1 MLLAPTVA
9 KVWKGIDCYAMN
21 SNALATYPFHGI
33 GMQTIGMDT
42 YGFVAGVVVDAALN
56 VLTQQD
62 RMLTVVQSVWGPM
75 LSPSWAGKRRSN
87 RPFAHAGS
95 PRDNP
100 LYRAAFACRNRPL
113 SHRSGD
119 RL

>member
-9 KVWKGIDCYAMN
+9 KVWNGIDCYAMD
-21 SNALATYPFHGI
+21 SNALATYPFHWI

-42 YGFVAGVVVDAALN
+42 NGFVVAGVVDAALN

-75 LSPSWAGKRRSN
+75 LSPSWAGKRRLES
-87 RPFAHAGS
+87 PLAHARS
-95 PRDNP
+95 LRDNWS
-100 LYRAAFACRNRPL
+100 YRAANAV
-113 SHRSGD
+113 
-119 RL
+119 

>member
-9 KVWKGIDCYAMN
+9 KVWSGIDCYAMD
-21 SNALATYPFHGI
+21 SNALATYPFHWI

-62 RMLTVVQSVWGPM
+62 RMLTMVQSVWGPM
-75 LSPSWAGKRRSN
+75 LSPSWAGKRGSN
-87 RPFAHAGS
+87 QPLAHGRS
-95 PRDNP
+95 PRDNRT
-100 LYRAAFACRNRPL
+100 YRASFNR
-113 SHRSGD
+113 
-119 RL
+119 

>member
-9 KVWKGIDCYAMN
+9 KVWNGIDCYAMD
-21 SNALATYPFHGI
+21 SNALATYPFHWI

-42 YGFVAGVVVDAALN
+42 YGFVAGVVVDAAPN

-87 RPFAHAGS
+87 RPLAPVLRTSVRRAIIAVIAHLLPAQI
-95 PRDNP
+95 
-100 LYRAAFACRNRPL
+100 AQ
-113 SHRSGD
+113 
-119 RL
+119 

>member
-9 KVWKGIDCYAMN
+9 KVWNGIDCYAMD
-21 SNALATYPFHGI
+21 SNALATYPFHWI

-42 YGFVAGVVVDAALN
+42 YGFVAVVVDAAPN

-75 LSPSWAGKRRSN
+75 LSPSRAGKRRWK
-87 RPFAHAGS
+87 RPLAHARS
-95 PRDNP
+95 LRDKPN
-100 LYRAAFACRNRPL
+100 YRAANTRA
-113 SHRSGD
+113 
-119 RL
+119 

>member
-9 KVWKGIDCYAMN
+9 KVWKGIDCYATD

-42 YGFVAGVVVDAALN
+42 YGFVAGGGVDAARN
-56 VLTQQD
+56 VLTQRD

-75 LSPSWAGKRRSN
+75 SSPSWSGKRW
-87 RPFAHAGS
+87 
-95 PRDNP
+95 
-100 LYRAAFACRNRPL
+100 
-113 SHRSGD
+113 
-119 RL
+119 

>member
-1 MLLAPTVA
+1 
-9 KVWKGIDCYAMN
+9 
-21 SNALATYPFHGI
+21 
-33 GMQTIGMDT
+33 MQTIGMDT

-100 LYRAAFACRNRPL
+100 HYRAAFSRVETTDDRAKRPTMGGSNEPPFL
-113 SHRSGD
+113 
-119 RL
+119 LP

>member
-9 KVWKGIDCYAMN
+9 KVRKGIDCYAMD

-42 YGFVAGVVVDAALN
+42 YGFVSAGGVDAARN

-62 RMLTVVQSVWGPM
+62 RMLAVVQSVWGPM
-75 LSPSWAGKRRSN
+75 LRPSWSGKRR
-87 RPFAHAGS
+87 
-95 PRDNP
+95 
-100 LYRAAFACRNRPL
+100 
-113 SHRSGD
+113 
-119 RL
+119 